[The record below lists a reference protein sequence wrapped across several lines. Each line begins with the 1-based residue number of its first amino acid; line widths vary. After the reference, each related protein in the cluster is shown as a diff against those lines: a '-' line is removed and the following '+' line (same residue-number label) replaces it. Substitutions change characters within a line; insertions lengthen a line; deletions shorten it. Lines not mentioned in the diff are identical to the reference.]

1 MDLLYDLTDPYEREE
16 SLGEPLDMPATDPE
30 GLGRHGCSTYEED
43 LEEYE
48 WKWKHKKSK
57 GKRFKVGKIEHL
69 LPEIREVTGDELA
82 NALNQARQEL
92 YPGKTRL
99 TQKEADKVYNR
110 MNEIL
115 GEK

>member
-48 WKWKHKKSK
+48 
-57 GKRFKVGKIEHL
+57 
-69 LPEIREVTGDELA
+69 
-82 NALNQARQEL
+82 
-92 YPGKTRL
+92 
-99 TQKEADKVYNR
+99 
-110 MNEIL
+110 
-115 GEK
+115 

>member
-1 MDLLYDLTDPYEREE
+1 MGKL
-16 SLGEPLDMPATDPE
+16 
-30 GLGRHGCSTYEED
+30 ED
-43 LEEYE
+43 
-48 WKWKHKKSK
+48 
-57 GKRFKVGKIEHL
+57 L
-69 LPEIREVTGDELA
+69 LPEMSEVTGDELA
-82 NALNQARQEL
+82 NALSQARQEL